1 MNRLSKT
8 KVSALID
15 YLITLSRKNKQ
26 KVLAVMG
33 DGINDVSAINVTEV
47 AISVENPVDVAR
59 EAADVVLMK
68 KNLTLNWY

>member
-1 MNRLSKT
+1 
-8 KVSALID
+8 
-15 YLITLSRKNKQ
+15 
-26 KVLAVMG
+26 MG